1 MLRSINNM
9 QIKSM
14 KHILYSVFVCG
25 VVLLSS
31 CVSQRKLSYLR
42 DVDASSAD
50 SINQS
55 YTPLK
60 ENYITKGDLLSIFV
74 NALDIEAVQAFNMP
88 VANVQNLGART
99 VTTATG
105 GGTLQGY
112 WVDPDGN
119 IDFPV
124 LGILHVEGMTTTALK
139 DTLTK
144 LIGQSV
150 KDPIININ
158 FMNFCVTILGEVK
171 NPGRFTVNAQGMTIF
186 EALGLAGDLTIY
198 GKRNNVLISREV
210 DGKMEFAR
218 LNLNDETIFA
228 SPYYHIRQNDVIYVE
243 PNNARAI
250 SSQNIPLYLSM
261 ITTLGSMATVIVS
274 VYTNS
279 LTLQELNKS
288 KSGGGN

>member
-1 MLRSINNM
+1 
-9 QIKSM
+9 M
-14 KHILYSVFVCG
+14 KHVLYSVIICCMA
-25 VVLLSS
+25 LLSS
-31 CVSQRKLSYLR
+31 CISQRKLSYLR
-42 DVDASSAD
+42 GVDASSAD
-50 SINQS
+50 TINQT
-55 YTPLK
+55 YTPIK
-60 ENYITKGDLLSIFV
+60 ENYITQGDLLSIFV
-74 NALDIEAVQAFNMP
+74 NALDVEAVQAFNMP
-88 VANVQNLGART
+88 VANVQTLGSRT
-99 VTTATG
+99 VTTSAG

-124 LGILHVEGMTTTALK
+124 LGKLHVEGMTTTQLK
-139 DTLTK
+139 DTLTG
-144 LIGQSV
+144 LISQSV

-158 FMNFCVTILGEVK
+158 FMNFSITILGEVK
-171 NPGRFTVNAQGMTIF
+171 NPGRHNVNSQGMTIF

-218 LNLNDETIFA
+218 LNLNEESIFA

-274 VYTNS
+274 VYSNS
-279 LTLQELNKS
+279 IILQEKT
-288 KSGGGN
+288 K

>member
-1 MLRSINNM
+1 MSLMKQVLGGMLI
-9 QIKSM
+9 
-14 KHILYSVFVCG
+14 CG

-42 DVDASSAD
+42 DVDMSSAD
-50 SINQS
+50 SINQT

-60 ENYITKGDLLSIFV
+60 ENYITQGDLLSIFV
-74 NALDIEAVQAFNMP
+74 NALDVEAVQAFNMP
-88 VANVQNLGART
+88 VANVQNLGAKT
-99 VTTATG
+99 VTAATG
-105 GGTLQGY
+105 GGSLQGY
-112 WVDPDGN
+112 WVDPEGN

-124 LGILHVEGMTTTALK
+124 LGKLHVEGMTTTMLK
-139 DTLTK
+139 DTLTQ
-144 LIGQSV
+144 LIGRSV

-158 FMNFCVTILGEVK
+158 FMNFYVTILGEVK
-171 NPGRFTVNAQGMTIF
+171 NPGRHGVNSQGMTIF
-186 EALGLAGDLTIY
+186 DALGLAGDLTIY
-198 GKRNNVLISREV
+198 GKRNNVLVSREV

-218 LNLNDETIFA
+218 LNLNDEAIFA

-250 SSQNIPLYLSM
+250 SSQNIPLYLSV

-279 LTLQELNKS
+279 LTIQELNKS
-288 KSGGGN
+288 KGGN

>member
-9 QIKSM
+9 QITSM
-14 KHILYSVFVCG
+14 KHVLYSVLICVTA
-25 VVLLSS
+25 VLSS

-50 SINQS
+50 SINKT

-60 ENYITKGDLLSIFV
+60 ENYITQGDELSIFV

-88 VANVQNLGART
+88 VANVQSLTARQIT
-99 VTTATG
+99 PSGSG
-105 GGTLQGY
+105 GSLQGY
-112 WVDPDGN
+112 WVDPEGN

-124 LGILHVEGMTTTALK
+124 LGKLHVEGMTTTMLK
-139 DTLTK
+139 DTLTQ
-144 LIGQSV
+144 LISRSV
-150 KDPIININ
+150 KDPIVNVGFLN
-158 FMNFCVTILGEVK
+158 FSITVLGEVQK
-171 NPGRFTVNAQGMTIF
+171 PGRHSVTHQGLTIF

>member
-1 MLRSINNM
+1 
-9 QIKSM
+9 M
-14 KHILYSVFVCG
+14 KRIYLVILVFSGLIVT
-25 VVLLSS
+25 S
-31 CVSQRKLSYLR
+31 CVSQRKMSYLR
-42 DVDASSAD
+42 DVTAESAD
-50 SINQS
+50 SINLTYQ
-55 YTPLK
+55 PLD

-74 NALDIEAVQAFNMP
+74 NALDVAAVQAFNMP
-88 VANVQNLGART
+88 VANVQNLGSRQISSN
-99 VTTATG
+99 TG
-105 GGTLQGY
+105 SGSLQGY

-124 LGILHVEGMTTTALK
+124 LGKLHIEGMTTTQLR
-139 DTLTK
+139 DTLTL
-144 LIGQSV
+144 LISQSV

-158 FMNFCVTILGEVK
+158 FMNFFVTVLGEVK
-171 NPGRFTVNAQGMTIF
+171 NPGRHAVNVQGMTIF

-218 LNLNDETIFA
+218 LNLNDQAIFA

-243 PNNARAI
+243 PNTARAI
-250 SSQNIPLYLSM
+250 SSQNIPLYLSV

-279 LTLQELNKS
+279 LTIQALK
-288 KSGGGN
+288 K